1 MWLRKEVMTEK
12 RKLFEIVAFVCVVTG
27 KCLSVWV
34 GDFTMLTTWW
44 RGLRVSENMFVDT
57 IAGHM

>member
-34 GDFTMLTTWW
+34 GDFTMLTTW
-44 RGLRVSENMFVDT
+44 LRVKGNGWLDLQRLQL
-57 IAGHM
+57 